1 MSDGNGLDRVGIVMI
16 RAPETISGWR
26 AALII
31 DGLELPP
38 EERSGVSGSFPAE
51 LALALVSLLA
61 SLDLISRQTA
71 GRPDDAPEITADEI
85 RAQVVPATLFRSS
98 RAAIMALITELVKL
112 HSANEH
118 ALKREGPRAN

>member
-1 MSDGNGLDRVGIVMI
+1 MFIQAG
-16 RAPETISGWR
+16 A
-26 AALII
+26 
-31 DGLELPP
+31 
-38 EERSGVSGSFPAE
+38 VSTLTNQADADAK
-51 LALALVSLLA
+51 ALALVSLLA